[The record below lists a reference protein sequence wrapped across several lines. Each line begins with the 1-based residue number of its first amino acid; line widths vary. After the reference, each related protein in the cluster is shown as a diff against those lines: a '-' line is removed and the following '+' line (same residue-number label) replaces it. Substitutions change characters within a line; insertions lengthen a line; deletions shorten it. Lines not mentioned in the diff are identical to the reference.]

1 MTGGRLLQQRLGRVE
16 TEAISCGREKLGQG
30 AAALMGRRR
39 GPELLLDVHQHR
51 GHFVL
56 AVGCQVACHQSPGV
70 DQFGLDE
77 HRERPAPVEDDG
89 IESHGAHFTACLQVA
104 LALRFWPPAAD
115 AVSMRTA
122 PAAAAA
128 GLLALALA
136 LGACGGGGQ
145 STGTTVTTA
154 PGPGAKV
161 DPNSGGVVGGPVN
174 KAKSVVTSLNQQQHQ
189 EEQQTGG

>member
-1 MTGGRLLQQRLGRVE
+1 ML
-16 TEAISCGREKLGQG
+16 S
-30 AAALMGRRR
+30 RR
-39 GPELLLDVHQHR
+39 P
-51 GHFVL
+51 
-56 AVGCQVACHQSPGV
+56 
-70 DQFGLDE
+70 
-77 HRERPAPVEDDG
+77 
-89 IESHGAHFTACLQVA
+89 
-104 LALRFWPPAAD
+104 ALRFWRTAAD

-122 PAAAAA
+122 PAAAA

-174 KAKSVVTSLNQQQHQ
+174 RAKSVVTSLNQQQHQ